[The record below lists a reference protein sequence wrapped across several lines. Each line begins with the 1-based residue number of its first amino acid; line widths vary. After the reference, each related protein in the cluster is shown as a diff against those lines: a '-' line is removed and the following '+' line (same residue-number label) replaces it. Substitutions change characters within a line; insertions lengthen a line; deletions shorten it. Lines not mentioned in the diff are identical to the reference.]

1 MTKKRVSCGGTA
13 GVFQY
18 GKDDVQEKAN
28 GASKSRT
35 KATATRTKHKNSGAS
50 EENGNDEC
58 YADQETVRALTAA
71 LTELQR
77 EFRDKCLE
85 VEVLQETVA
94 MVSDDFI
101 RSERNLLRAD
111 LVIEQL
117 NFKMQAVTFWD
128 WRNDSCDRDGDTA
141 DSTAVVDTDP
151 RDREIDLAVG
161 AQGIESDLDKTPAPS
176 KRSYSRGQ
184 GQRQPRSQLVSSSSY
199 EDEDSDE
206 DTSSDS
212 DSSTSR
218 GSSSSANRQKPKYK
232 QPAVESEEPAITPRQ
247 AAFYRVMWE
256 RDLAQTQA
264 RQLTHILLEK
274 RAECFYLS
282 EKLSKTTTLVELA
295 YQDDDDYPDTPDTA
309 GQGLKWQP
317 PGTSDGYDLSWLA
330 DDTTDSSTGSHD
342 DDDPELTATEMQLD
356 EYCSIETDRAAG
368 LFVE

>member
-1 MTKKRVSCGGTA
+1 VT
-13 GVFQY
+13 
-18 GKDDVQEKAN
+18 
-28 GASKSRT
+28 
-35 KATATRTKHKNSGAS
+35 
-50 EENGNDEC
+50 
-58 YADQETVRALTAA
+58 
-71 LTELQR
+71 
-77 EFRDKCLE
+77 
-85 VEVLQETVA
+85 

-111 LVIEQL
+111 LRIEQL
-117 NFKMQAVTFWD
+117 EFKMQAVTFWD
-128 WRNDSCDRDGDTA
+128 WNDSRDRDGDTL
-141 DSTAVVDTDP
+141 TAAVDPDHQG
-151 RDREIDLAVG
+151 REMDLAVD
-161 AQGIESDLDKTPAPS
+161 AQGLELDLQKTLASS
-176 KRSYSRGQ
+176 KRSYIRGQ
-184 GQRQPRSQLVSSSSY
+184 GQRQPQSHLVSSSSY
-199 EDEDSDE
+199 EDDDSDE
-206 DTSSDS
+206 DTSS

-218 GSSSSANRQKPKYK
+218 GSSSSIKRQKPKYNQK
-232 QPAVESEEPAITPRQ
+232 QPVVESKELEITPRQ

-309 GQGLKWQP
+309 GQCGLKWQP
-317 PGTSDGYDLSWLA
+317 PGTSDGYDLSWLT
-330 DDTTDSSTGSHD
+330 DDTTDSTDSSTGSHD